1 MSEAAE
7 GRPAV
12 AEAGWTRRRGP
23 WRRAEREPED
33 TRPPALGTRVGGL
46 RLEARLG
53 EGGQGTVYRARRG
66 GRRYAVKVL
75 SLGLTERAWRELE
88 VRLRLR
94 RAGAVKLLGCGLW
107 PDKKPRF
114 LFIVMPY
121 VRGRPLDTWA
131 GTHNPPAR
139 EVARL
144 VREVARQLAEV
155 HGAGVVHRDV
165 KAANVLVRRADGT
178 PVLVDF
184 GLGTYPGAPAI
195 THPLALPGTPLYR
208 SPEVLRFRREYG
220 GSERYQARASDDL
233 WALGVLLYWLLTGS
247 HPFDVE
253 EPGADEGTL
262 ANVILRGEAEP
273 PHVRNPRVPRALS
286 ELCLRMLEK
295 APEARFPD
303 AEAVGAELEAV
314 LAEADGT
321 WDVALCE
328 AWGPDEATTSARERL
343 GLADWRDKQQRLRVH
358 ARRHPRRGRAR
369 PLAEA
374 STLGPSRDEPA
385 PEVTE
390 AKPEAPPE
398 AEESPPAAPPETQEA
413 PPSAAAPRAGS
424 RLGRAVAWGCGLL
437 ALGLVA
443 WWAVSVW
450 PSTSGSGAPQPTPE
464 AGSAPTM
471 SEVKKLGEVARTDEP
486 PEGDTGAAPSRASTP
501 APVARATPRE
511 DNTPMKPSKQAPST
525 PKTQQKPWSTAARS
539 CLWVWTAG
547 QLACVATEAQVRP
560 TPPPPPPPADCPAG
574 AVESM
579 KELGIPLRG
588 SQRLSP
594 PLAFPGVEH
603 GDYVTVRP
611 GVGAT
616 LLSPGTWG
624 KLPAHTVLSGK
635 LFIGETR
642 VYGYFTQA
650 HTPEGHTYSVC
661 MRLNTM
667 GDRVQQGIPKEP
679 GTGLHSAR
687 VRNGLLELQAVERLA
702 YE

>member
-1 MSEAAE
+1 MSEAEE
-7 GRPAV
+7 GCPT
-12 AEAGWTRRRGP
+12 ETQAGWTRRRGP
-23 WRRAEREPED
+23 WRRAEREPVD
-33 TRPPALGTRVGGL
+33 TRPPALGTRVGGV

-53 EGGQGTVYRARRG
+53 EGGQGTVYRGRRG
-66 GRRYAVKVL
+66 GRQYAVKVL
-75 SLGLTERAWRELE
+75 SLELTERAWRELE

-94 RAGAVKLLGCGLW
+94 RAGAVTLLGCGLW

-131 GTHNPPAR
+131 GTHNPTAR

-273 PHVRNPRVPRALS
+273 PHLRNPRVPRALS

-343 GLADWRDKQQRLRVH
+343 GLADWRDKEQRLRVH
-358 ARRHPRRGRAR
+358 ARLRPRRGRAR

-374 STLGPSRDEPA
+374 STLGPSKDEPA
-385 PEVTE
+385 PEVTKAE
-390 AKPEAPPE
+390 PASPPDAEEAPP
-398 AEESPPAAPPETQEA
+398 SAPPETQEA
-413 PPSAAAPRAGS
+413 LPSAPAPRAGS
-424 RLGRAVAWGCGLL
+424 RLGRAVAWGCVLL

-450 PSTSGSGAPQPTPE
+450 PSTSGPGAPRPTPE
-464 AGSAPTM
+464 AGSTPTM
-471 SEVKKLGEVARTDEP
+471 SEVKKLGEVARTDGP

-501 APVARATPRE
+501 APVARATPPE
-511 DNTPMKPSKQAPST
+511 DSTPMKPSKQAT
-525 PKTQQKPWSTAARS
+525 PQKTQRKPWSTAARS

-547 QLACVATEAQVRP
+547 QLACVATGAQVRS

-574 AVESM
+574 SVESM
-579 KELGIPLRG
+579 KELGIPLEG
-588 SQRLSP
+588 SKRLSP
-594 PLAFPGVEH
+594 PLEFPGFEH

-616 LLSPGTWG
+616 LLSRTPWG
-624 KLPAHTVLSGK
+624 KLPSQTVFSGK
-635 LFIGETR
+635 LFIGETS

-661 MRLNTM
+661 MRLDTM
-667 GDRVQQGIPKEP
+667 GDEDQKGIPREP

-687 VRNGLLELQAVERLA
+687 VRNWLLQLHTVERLA